1 LVSRTKTGNWARKL
15 QSLEPLFFFEQKMTC
30 QHTCIHSEILILELK
45 EEATFWKNRENIVH
59 GVLPLIF
66 DIFWCVF
73 LYCNIKFPFCGQSVN
88 CVSFKSRLMTLLRE
102 DSKTMHYFA
111 RLVWESIPSQHFTYC
126 VLLYMQ
132 ELSSVINSEV
142 KFCLWFAKSV
152 PVFGQEKAKVG
163 NIKKSN
169 EKPLALQVCKL
180 RRWIVNLEFPKSE
193 FFVN

>member
-1 LVSRTKTGNWARKL
+1 MVSRTKTGNWARKL
-15 QSLEPLFFFEQKMTC
+15 QSLKPLFFFEQKMTF
-30 QHTCIHSEILILELK
+30 QKYVHIHSFWNFDAWTLRSNFLK
-45 EEATFWKNRENIVH
+45 ECWKH
-59 GVLPLIF
+59 TKSAASLIF

-132 ELSSVINSEV
+132 ELSSVTNSEV
-142 KFCLWFAKSV
+142 NFCLCDLLKMSLFSAK
-152 PVFGQEKAKVG
+152 
-163 NIKKSN
+163 KKQ
-169 EKPLALQVCKL
+169 K
-180 RRWIVNLEFPKSE
+180 
-193 FFVN
+193 